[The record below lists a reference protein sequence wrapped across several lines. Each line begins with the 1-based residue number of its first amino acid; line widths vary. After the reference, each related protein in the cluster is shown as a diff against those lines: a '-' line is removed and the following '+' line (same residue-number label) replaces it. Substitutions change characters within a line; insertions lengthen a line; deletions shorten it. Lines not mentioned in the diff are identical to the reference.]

1 MIRRIN
7 RLLVAVRSLD
17 EGCAAFERGLG
28 LSRGRRLDA
37 PEVGAVTEAMPIGDA
52 WVQLLQPMEDG
63 PVARFLQQ
71 HGQGIYGI
79 GVAVA
84 SLADA
89 RLRVEQCGRQAHPL
103 HVGDDELMCLKR
115 EQLPGMTVWVSE
127 SDTGP
132 EPGGP
137 VSPFLGI
144 WQATNLV
151 EDRDGA
157 AAVYEGLFGS
167 PTRVE
172 SFRQETYGY
181 LGRTLYYGA
190 SPGADSLEIAQV
202 HRTDTA
208 MGRFWQRHGPSLYM
222 ITLDTDDM
230 KSAREGLDSRKV
242 RYATETNPAFDALY
256 VHPSALA
263 GSFVGI
269 ISERS

>member
-1 MIRRIN
+1 VEALERARQVAATWDE
-7 RLLVAVRSLD
+7 RLRAALPVDLD
-17 EGCAAFERGLG
+17 VFDAHTHLG
-28 LSRGRRLDA
+28 TDIDGM
-37 PEVGAVTEAMPIGDA
+37 VGHYEE
-52 WVQLLQPMEDG
+52 LLGSMD
-63 PVARFLQQ
+63 R
-71 HGQGIYGI
+71 YGI
-79 GVAVA
+79 SRAESQELRQRRQQRG
-84 SLADA
+84 SHQLAPGLD
-89 RLRVEQCGRQAHPL
+89 
-103 HVGDDELMCLKR
+103 VGDDELMCLKR

-127 SDTGP
+127 SDTGA
-132 EPGGP
+132 EPAGP

-208 MGRFWQRHGPSLYM
+208 MGRFWQRHGPSVYM

-230 KSAREGLDSRKV
+230 KSAREGLDSRQV